1 MLEIFEKSNKTLEE
15 SITKMTNCISSLG
28 DGIAAGMQMLTAAL
42 AQNQPPT
49 PPLFPP
55 PQPYYPCGQ
64 YMGYPNHYG
73 TNNQ

>member
-1 MLEIFEKSNKTLEE
+1 
-15 SITKMTNCISSLG
+15 MTNCISSLG
-28 DGIAAGMQMLTAAL
+28 DGIAAAL

-49 PPLFPP
+49 PPLSPP

-73 TNNQ
+73 TNNQQYKGYHIWSYNYAFCSENDL

>member
-1 MLEIFEKSNKTLEE
+1 
-15 SITKMTNCISSLG
+15 MTNCISSLG
-28 DGIAAGMQMLTAAL
+28 DGIAAAL

-49 PPLFPP
+49 PPLSPP